1 MLRNIQDWWIS
12 ANGSLSESKL
22 ELADIKNMTLKM
34 VLVDFNFV
42 NISPFFLMS
51 NLVLTDSIIQKCYR
65 VFFFPWKVR
74 QTCYS
79 DQKA

>member
-1 MLRNIQDWWIS
+1 
-12 ANGSLSESKL
+12 
-22 ELADIKNMTLKM
+22 LKM

-42 NISPFFLMS
+42 NTSPFFLMS

-79 DQKA
+79 DIHLSQINMIMN